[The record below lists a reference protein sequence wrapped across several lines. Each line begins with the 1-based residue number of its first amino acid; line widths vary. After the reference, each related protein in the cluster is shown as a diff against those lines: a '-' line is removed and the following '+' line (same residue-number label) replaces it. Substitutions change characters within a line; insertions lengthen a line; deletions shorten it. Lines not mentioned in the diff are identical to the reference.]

1 MRKPDDNSD
10 YMSRRMDRELRRLE
24 RRITALYFNARTKT
38 KAKLKK
44 FLQIFERDRLT
55 MLAKVASGEITM
67 ADYQQWA
74 RSRILQKAA
83 YTALIKSL
91 TKSLVD
97 TDLAAMA
104 TVRGFLP
111 YVISNSYNFVQALGW
126 KYADE
131 GGYSVGTFQIYNA
144 NTIQKMIKDNPR
156 LLPKVD
162 LPLDEQWNMDKIN
175 NEIMQGIIQGDNM
188 DMIAERLQ
196 RVTGMDETAAI
207 RNARTA
213 MTYAEN
219 LGRDESYIRLKEKGI
234 PVKKK
239 WSAILDERTRDTHR
253 QLNGTFANAQGLF
266 GEGILNVLLRCPA
279 DPRGEPQEIYNCR
292 CREGIVFENQIV
304 DHSNDDDLYEQFMKQ
319 EDPQSY
325 EALKERGYFEEH
337 SGKPQEPKKKKKEK
351 GG

>member
-24 RRITALYFNARTKT
+24 RQITALYFNARTKT

-44 FLQIFERDRLT
+44 FLQVFETERLA

-83 YTALIKSL
+83 YKALIKSL

-97 TDLAAMA
+97 TDIAAMA
-104 TVRGFLP
+104 AVRGYLP
-111 YVISNSYNFVQALGW
+111 YVISNSFNFIQALGW
-126 KYADE
+126 KAADE

-144 NTIQKMIKDNPR
+144 NTIQKIIKDNPR

-162 LPLDEQWNMDKIN
+162 ISLDEQWNMDKIN

-219 LGRDESYIRLKEKGI
+219 LGRDESYLRLKEKGL
-234 PVKKK
+234 PVRKK
-239 WSAILDERTRDTHR
+239 WSAVLDERTRDTHR
-253 QLNGTFANAQGLF
+253 LLNGTYANDEGLF

-292 CREGIVFENQIV
+292 CRLGIVFDNQIV
-304 DHSNDDDLYEQFMKQ
+304 DHSNDDDLYEQFMKE
-319 EDPQSY
+319 EDPVSY
-325 EALKERGYFEEH
+325 EALKARNYFAEH
-337 SGKPQEPKKKKKEK
+337 RTKAYEYNKRW
-351 GG
+351 